1 MDFIVYEIKTA
12 VLFAGFYLFYRLLLS
27 KETFHRLNRVVLLCS
42 AAVAALLPLCRIT
55 VHKTVEVPV
64 RLENLPYAFGMQPG
78 IQENVAGQTG
88 SAFPSDYI
96 LLGVLVAGALA
107 VIANTAASVFSVIRI
122 VRRGKRIRQP
132 DGTVIVVTQ
141 REVAPFSWMKYIV
154 LSEKDYSEK
163 HDEILIHEKAHI
175 RLGHSWDILFINL
188 FTALQWF
195 NPVIWMLRSDLR
207 AIHEYEADRE
217 VLKSGINATQ
227 YQFLLIKKAV
237 GLSGHSITNSFN
249 HSTLKKRITMMSCK
263 KSTFVK
269 ALRVLYAIPLIG
281 ICLAANAKTDITY
294 VSSAAPDGNGP
305 YENTDADSTTISGTE
320 GTMSYIVTYHGKDT
334 QSPDKDKQKLVLKS
348 GELTVTIGE
357 NGEIQFKAGNSVET
371 GTVNSISLKELLKKK
386 GITVDKLGE
395 KGTVLTITDEGVDK
409 NDVFFDVIKNIK
421 FKQNG
426 KDFPDDIPIDSL
438 NGKSFGL
445 NYESISSLDKIYIMS
460 DPEGEGIIIDFV
472 KEQ

>member
-64 RLENLPYAFGMQPG
+64 RLENLPYAIGMQPG

-96 LLGVLVAGALA
+96 LLGILVAGALA
-107 VIANTAASVFSVIRI
+107 VIANTAASVFSVMRI

-281 ICLAANAKTDITY
+281 IC
-294 VSSAAPDGNGP
+294 
-305 YENTDADSTTISGTE
+305 
-320 GTMSYIVTYHGKDT
+320 TYHGKDT

-348 GELTVTIGE
+348 GELTVTIDE